1 MCQKTPKADSPMTDT
16 TAHDAVLGS
25 LEAAFKNAEQREVP
39 YRHWRLSHL
48 FPESVA
54 SSISDLPFEPPVID
68 DTGGRRETH
77 NASRRFFDQDAI
89 ARFPTCR
96 SIAEA
101 FQSPTL
107 IDTIQQRCGLKLAGT
122 NLRIEYA
129 LDTRGFW
136 LEPHTDL
143 GVKKFTMLA
152 YVAQDPEHAQ
162 WGTDIYYSKERHAE
176 QVPATF
182 NTAMIFVPADNTWHG
197 FEPRP
202 INGIRRTLIINYVAP
217 EWRNRHELAFP
228 NDPIPVI

>member
-1 MCQKTPKADSPMTDT
+1 MTDS
-16 TAHDAVLGS
+16 TASAPVLRS
-25 LEAAFKNAEQREVP
+25 LTAAFHSAEQRETP
-39 YRHWRLSHL
+39 YRHWRLRNL
-48 FPESVA
+48 FPLDVA
-54 SSISDLPFEPPVID
+54 QAISDLPFTPPVID

-77 NASRRFFDQDAI
+77 NESRRFFDQDAI
-89 ARFPTCR
+89 MRFPTCR
-96 SIAEA
+96 SIAAA
-101 FQSPTL
+101 FQSRDL
-107 IDTIQQRCGLKLAGT
+107 IDTIQRRCALSLAGT

-143 GVKKFTMLA
+143 GVKKFTMLV
-152 YVAQDPEHAQ
+152 YVAEDPEHEQ
-162 WGTDIYYSKERHAE
+162 WGTDIYFSKERHAE

-202 INGIRRTLIINYVAP
+202 INGVRRTLIINYVAP

-228 NDPIPVI
+228 NDPIPEI